1 MAHFAQ
7 LDSNNH
13 VVQVIVLDN
22 NDILD
27 ENGDESEA
35 LGLAFCRN
43 HIGDNSSVWKQT
55 HYSAVEGKGT
65 RGNYA
70 GVGYTYDRDKDAFVP
85 PQPYPSFV
93 LNETTQRYEPPI
105 PYPTGLNGGPQRFI
119 WDEEHYQEYGEW
131 FDRWDTS
138 DSHSQYNPDSK
149 YYLEDLPKY
158 EDDDY
163 PFDDIEQTW

>member
-1 MAHFAQ
+1 MAYFAK
-7 LDSNNH
+7 
-13 VVQVIVLDN
+13 LDN
-22 NDILD
+22 TLTVVTVVAGSASDDGKELEISNRTD
-27 ENGDESEA
+27 GTY
-35 LGLAFCRN
+35 R
-43 HIGDNSSVWKQT
+43 QT
-55 HYSAVEGKGT
+55 YPDASK
-65 RGNYA
+65 RKNYA
-70 GVGYTYDRDKDAFVP
+70 GIGFTYDRDKDAFVP

-105 PYPTGLNGGPQRFI
+105 PYPQGLPGGPQRFI
-119 WDEEHYQEYGEW
+119 WDEEHYQEHGEW

-163 PFDDIEQTW
+163 PFDEIEQTW

>member
-1 MAHFAQ
+1 MSYFAKIEN
-7 LDSNNH
+7 DK
-13 VVQVIVLDN
+13 VVQVIRAEQNFVTRLDGEW
-22 NDILD
+22 I
-27 ENGDESEA
+27 
-35 LGLAFCRN
+35 
-43 HIGDNSSVWKQT
+43 QT
-55 HYSAVEGKGT
+55 SFNT
-65 RGNYA
+65 RGGKHYDPETGEHDGTSGLRYNYA

-105 PYPTGLNGGPQRFI
+105 PYPQGLPGGPQRFI
-119 WDEEHYQEYGEW
+119 WDEEHYQEHGEW

-163 PFDDIEQTW
+163 PFNDIEQTW

>member
-27 ENGDESEA
+27 ENGDDSEA

-70 GVGYTYDRDKDAFVP
+70 GVGCTFLTNVETLGVGSTDIYIGINTNPSWTVGLQTAKYYP
-85 PQPYPSFV
+85 PNNPGWQP
-93 LNETTQRYEPPI
+93 NMT
-105 PYPTGLNGGPQRFI
+105 
-119 WDEEHYQEYGEW
+119 YQESTEFSYSWNE
-131 FDRWDTS
+131 S
-138 DSHSQYNPDSK
+138 NYNNDPSTAWVK
-149 YYLEDLPKY
+149 VM
-158 EDDDY
+158 
-163 PFDDIEQTW
+163 I